1 MRGMMGEEECNVD
14 SRGKELIMSRN
25 IARVGPPHHQWLV
38 IIGEPSF
45 FLQLIFF
52 YPSDTGALI

>member
-1 MRGMMGEEECNVD
+1 MGEEGYNVD
-14 SRGKELIMSRN
+14 SRGRELIMSRN

-45 FLQLIFF
+45 FLQLLFF
-52 YPSDTGALI
+52 CPSDTRALI